1 MKNIR
6 FLYYL
11 TLFILTL
18 LLYGCVS
25 MMEGTGRFLDGS
37 ALAEKTISIYRASKK
52 DGVSAN
58 IQVSI
63 VENKNAQRSLVI
75 NVNDFPMMKLRGTL
89 PDDDGIFLFTSLDYL
104 AGSLQGWNE
113 YSLEVFGT
121 GRFSLPETPAD
132 SAKLEIVEEIEFVQI
147 TAARIHR
154 YDTRITGND
163 ALTALRNRHERILAL
178 TRWMISQDAP
188 RGQTIKE
195 FEKYWKPIF
204 FPEMVTGRSRPSNW
218 RLPGDQFQT
227 ADSIRWNTSYTER
240 VFSEELVP
248 VRDSATLLRD
258 WEEALSWIYL
268 EYEWEDII
276 EMFLRQNM
284 FYKVK

>member
-1 MKNIR
+1 
-6 FLYYL
+6 
-11 TLFILTL
+11 
-18 LLYGCVS
+18 